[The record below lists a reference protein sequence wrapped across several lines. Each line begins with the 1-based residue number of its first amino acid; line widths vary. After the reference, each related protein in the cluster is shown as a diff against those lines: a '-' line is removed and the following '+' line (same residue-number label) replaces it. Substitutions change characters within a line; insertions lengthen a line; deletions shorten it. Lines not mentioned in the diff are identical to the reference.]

1 MAPRLG
7 GLFDAGY
14 SRKNCQNA
22 EPRHCQMAHG
32 VAHRNI
38 DDGFATSSRK
48 LYLIFV
54 CYLFGSSSTKCELS
68 FRSLRPPRGLDAP
81 MRFRK
86 NYAEFLEGLG
96 VLERLDRL
104 TLL

>member
-38 DDGFATSSRK
+38 DDGFGHELAQT
-48 LYLIFV
+48 LFDLCLLFV
-54 CYLFGSSSTKCELS
+54 WIEQLK
-68 FRSLRPPRGLDAP
+68 
-81 MRFRK
+81 
-86 NYAEFLEGLG
+86 
-96 VLERLDRL
+96 V
-104 TLL
+104 